1 MDMESAKEKM
11 ENAKETMSEFLGTAK
26 MRIKNPAAQR
36 RFILVIV
43 CVALLLDNMLYMV
56 IVPVIPDYLRSIG
69 AWDKIIATAQPIY
82 SNISN
87 TTINSTAEPNVIYEN
102 EDIYVGL
109 LFASKALVQL
119 LINPFSGTLIDKIG
133 YDIPMVIGLSILFI
147 ATTIFAFGTSYGVLF
162 MARSMQGVGSAFAD
176 TSGLA
181 MIADRFQVES
191 ERTRAL
197 GIALAFISFGCLVAP
212 PFGGVLYEF
221 VGKKMPFISLALIA
235 VIDGLLL
242 LFVIK
247 PYSDRRWQMPKGT
260 PIYKLI
266 VDPYIAVVAGA
277 LSMSNVS
284 LAFLEPTISI
294 WMKDTMQAVTWQTGI
309 IWLPAF
315 IPHVFGV
322 VMTVKLASRY
332 PHYQW
337 LYAAIGLVVIGLCTF
352 IVPACETFGVL
363 IIPLCGIC
371 YGVALVDT
379 SLLPTLGFLVD
390 VRYVSVYGSVY
401 AIADI
406 SYCLAYAIGPI
417 LAGQIVQSLGFTNL
431 NVFIG
436 VLNIAYA
443 PVLIV
448 LRKVYD
454 LKPMQFEDTVLL
466 TDEPATGLYD
476 TVKAEAKREAKEGD
490 KFYVNHNAF
499 RMHKVNG
506 NVPNGNVVDSDD
518 ASSTDSRHL
527 TTGRPSNVIN
537 RTEDNVRSAIA
548 HQHGYGAFTDHDD

>member
-1 MDMESAKEKM
+1 METAEAAREKM
-11 ENAKETMSEFLGTAK
+11 ENAKVAMSEFIGTAK
-26 MRIKNPAAQR
+26 SRITNPVIQR
-36 RFILVIV
+36 RFILIIV

-56 IVPVIPDYLRSIG
+56 IVPIIPDYLRSIG
-69 AWDKIIATAQPIY
+69 AWNDTDTTIVSSFDNVT
-82 SNISN
+82 NTTVN
-87 TTINSTAEPNVIYEN
+87 TTIESHGGSRN
-102 EDIYVGL
+102 EDFYIGI
-109 LFASKALVQL
+109 LFASKAIVQL
-119 LINPFSGTLIDKIG
+119 LINPFSGTIIDRIG
-133 YDIPMVIGLSILFI
+133 YDIPMVIGLSILFV
-147 ATTIFAFGTSYGVLF
+147 ATTIFACGTSYGVLF
-162 MARSMQGVGSAFAD
+162 FARSMQGVGSAFAD

-191 ERTRAL
+191 ERTKAL

-221 VGKKMPFISLALIA
+221 VGKKMPFVTLALVA
-235 VIDGLLL
+235 VLDGFLL

-247 PYSDRRWQMPKGT
+247 PYSERRWQMPKGT

-266 VDPYIAVVAGA
+266 TDPYIAVAAGA

-294 WMKDTMQAVTWQTGI
+294 WMEDTMSAVSWQTGI

-315 IPHVFGV
+315 IPHVIGV
-322 VMTVKLASRY
+322 IMTVKFAARY

-337 LYAAIGLVVIGLCTF
+337 LYAAIGLVVIGICTF

-371 YGVALVDT
+371 YGIALVDT

-390 VRYVSVYGSVY
+390 VRHVPVYGSVY

-406 SYCLAYAIGPI
+406 SYCVAYAIGPV

-431 NVFIG
+431 NIMIG
-436 VLNIAYA
+436 VFNIAYA
-443 PVLIV
+443 PILIV

-454 LKPMQFEDTVLL
+454 LKPREFEDTVLL
-466 TDEPATGLYD
+466 TEEPATGLYD
-476 TVKAEAKREAKEGD
+476 AVKAEAKREAKEGD
-490 KFYVNHNAF
+490 RYYVNHNAF

-506 NVPNGNVVDSDD
+506 NIPNGNLVDSDD
-518 ASSTDSRHL
+518 ASSTDSRNFG
-527 TTGRPSNVIN
+527 TPVGNASRPD
-537 RTEDNVRSAIA
+537 DNIRRFVA
-548 HQHGYGAFTDHDD
+548 QQQGYGSLSEQED